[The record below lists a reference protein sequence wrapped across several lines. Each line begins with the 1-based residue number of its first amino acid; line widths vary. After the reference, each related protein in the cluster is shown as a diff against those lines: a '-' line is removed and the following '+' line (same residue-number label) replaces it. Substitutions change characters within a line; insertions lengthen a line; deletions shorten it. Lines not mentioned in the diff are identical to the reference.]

1 MIYISGPGVS
11 RFLVE
16 TVSTPEALRLGLSN
30 RKFLAPRNGMLFIF
44 PDVAVHSMWMKKM
57 HFPLDIVWIS
67 SDSVITK
74 IYENIQ
80 PCYLDN
86 NCKSYSSITPVLY
99 GLELNA
105 FDAERMGL
113 TVGKEL
119 KIHFN
124 S

>member
-16 TVSTPEALRLGLSN
+16 VVSTPEELRLGLSN
-30 RKFLAPRNGMLFIF
+30 RRVLAPRHGMLFIF
-44 PDVAVHSMWMKKM
+44 PDVSVQSMWMKKM
-57 HFPLDIVWIS
+57 YFPLDIVWIS
-67 SDSVITK
+67 SNNVITK
-74 IYENIQ
+74 IYENVQ

-86 NCKSYSSITPVLY
+86 NCKSYSSITPALY

-119 KIHFN
+119 KFHFN